1 MVDGTALGGPQD
13 LRAALLARSDVFVA
27 TLTERLMTYALG
39 RELEPRHAGR
49 PRRRACRRGG
59 ELHLRSLLQA
69 IVASDSFQKRVK
81 TGDAP
86 VPREVD

>member
-13 LRAALLARSDVFVA
+13 LRAALLARSAVFVA

-39 RELEPRHAGR
+39 RELGSHDMPVVRGVV
-49 PRRRACRRGG
+49 RAAAA
-59 ELHLRSLLQA
+59 EDYTLRSLLQA
-69 IVASDSFQKRVK
+69 IVSSDSFRKRAK

-86 VPREVD
+86 VPH